1 MPTWDPAKRL
11 RNLRVHGL
19 DFRDADSI
27 WDNPT
32 VTREDIREDYG
43 EIRLVTFGLLR
54 AEVVVLVFSDR
65 DGDPHIISLRRADKH
80 EAHYYFEVTATP
92 GN

>member
-1 MPTWDPAKRL
+1 MRFQ
-11 RNLRVHGL
+11 LRVHGL

-32 VTREDIREDYG
+32 VTREDVREEYG

-65 DGDPHIISLRRADKH
+65 DGDPHIISLRRAEKH
-80 EAHYYFEVTATP
+80 EARYYLEVTETP
-92 GN
+92 GR